1 MQGVKKGNGIAI
13 ILSSLLITA
22 GVFAK
27 TETDNTKINKRDTAA
42 TELTADEQKSSESD
56 MNITQ
61 RIRQE
66 IVKNKK
72 LSTYAKNVK
81 IITVDGKVTLKGPVR
96 SRTEVDSILKTAR
109 ATAGEAN
116 ITNEMTVEPK

>member
-1 MQGVKKGNGIAI
+1 MQGVKKRNGLAV

-22 GVFAK
+22 GVFAE

-81 IITVDGKVTLKGPVR
+81 IITIDGKVTLKGPVR